1 MSGSEQWGRRGRLR
15 TRIAVLGGPALVLLG
30 LATFPVVRTA
40 SAQSGPGASSAG
52 VPQVTTQLSSRR
64 VEVGQDLV
72 VQVTLMSSEG
82 DSPTAPQL
90 EVRGDAEVNG
100 PSVRTE
106 LRMFSDG
113 RSFTRQRGLTATWSV
128 APRKVGKLVVGPGS
142 FQLGG
147 KTVKGERVEVEVLP
161 AGSTPPSPRQRR
173 SPFPSPFGADPFEFF
188 RGGPG
193 WADEPFDDSSLVPSV
208 PDELKMDR
216 APSPIAF
223 LRQEATPLRVV
234 VGEQVTLRLYVY
246 GGRGPFA
253 AGFAAQPTTADFLS
267 FPTDQDDIVPNR
279 VPIGDQVFLA
289 AKLREVA
296 LIPLHA
302 GQLTIGGAKVTLSGR
317 GYPAAGPQGSFLV
330 EGKPV
335 TITVAEPPLA
345 GRPPG
350 YTLGDV
356 GRFTLSATV
365 EPRSIEQGGMVSVTA
380 RLEGTGN
387 VPSRITPPE
396 QNGVEWLEPNVR
408 GEVGPRGT
416 AIGGERV
423 FRWTVH
429 VTKAG
434 TIDLGELSLPFF
446 DPEKDRYE
454 IARAALG
461 QLIVQPG
468 AARPTD
474 KPGQT
479 ADAPSAASAGPLP
492 PIPARHTLGAV
503 GAAPVSLTDSSAY
516 WWSLALVPLSVPT
529 FAALVRAVRA
539 VIERVRKR
547 ELGGTARVRSLL
559 SRARRAAS
567 EDRAAA
573 ALDYER
579 ALYEAIETGLGIK
592 ARGVLRGELAR
603 QLERAGVH
611 AARSEETTRAIADLE
626 TLRFTGEGDLGKL
639 GETIERLALDFVA
652 RHGSR
657 PRSER
662 GEAA

>member
-1 MSGSEQWGRRGRLR
+1 
-15 TRIAVLGGPALVLLG
+15 
-30 LATFPVVRTA
+30 
-40 SAQSGPGASSAG
+40 
-52 VPQVTTQLSSRR
+52 
-64 VEVGQDLV
+64 
-72 VQVTLMSSEG
+72 MSSEG

-106 LRMFSDG
+106 FRMFSDG

-128 APRKVGKLVVGPGS
+128 TPRKVGKLMVGPGS

-147 KTVKGERVEVEVLP
+147 KTIKGERIQVEVLP

-173 SPFPSPFGADPFEFF
+173 SPFPSPFGPDPFDFF
-188 RGGPG
+188 RGAPG
-193 WADEPFDDSSLVPSV
+193 WADDPFDDSSLAPSV
-208 PDELKMDR
+208 PEELRLDR
-216 APSPIAF
+216 APNPIAF

-267 FPTDQDDIVPNR
+267 FPADQDDIVPNR
-279 VPIGDQVFLA
+279 VPIGDQVFIA
-289 AKLREVA
+289 AKLREVL

-302 GQLTIGGAKVTLSGR
+302 GELTIGGARVTLSGR
-317 GYPAAGPQGSFLV
+317 GYPPSGPQGAFLV
-330 EGKPV
+330 EAKPV
-335 TITVAEPPLA
+335 NVTVVEPPLA

-356 GRFTLSATV
+356 GRFTLNATV
-365 EPRSIEQGGMVSVTA
+365 EPRTVEQGGMISVVA

-396 QNGVEWLEPNVR
+396 QNGVEWLEPSVR
-408 GEVGPRGT
+408 GEVEPRGT

-434 TIDLGELSLPFF
+434 TIDLGELSLPFY

-454 IARAALG
+454 VARAALG
-461 QLIVQPG
+461 QLVVQPA
-468 AARPTD
+468 AARPSD
-474 KPGQT
+474 KPGHP
-479 ADAPSAASAGPLP
+479 ADAAAASPTAPLLA
-492 PIPARHTLGAV
+492 IPARPALGAV
-503 GAAPVSLTDSSAY
+503 SAAPNSLTDSSAY
-516 WWSLALVPLSVPT
+516 WWSLFALPLSVPAL
-529 FAALVRAVRA
+529 AALARALRA
-539 VIERVRKR
+539 TSERLRKR

-559 SRARRAAS
+559 VRARRVAS
-567 EDRAAA
+567 QDRAAA

-579 ALYEAIETGLGIK
+579 ALYESLESGVGIK
-592 ARGVLRGELAR
+592 ARGVLRGELTK
-603 QLERAGVH
+603 QLERAGIDS
-611 AARSEETTRAIADLE
+611 ARSEETTRAIADLE
-626 TLRFTGEGDLGKL
+626 TLRFTGEGDLTGL
-639 GETIERLALDFVA
+639 GETIERLALGFF
-652 RHGSR
+652 SR
-657 PRSER
+657 RASRRASER